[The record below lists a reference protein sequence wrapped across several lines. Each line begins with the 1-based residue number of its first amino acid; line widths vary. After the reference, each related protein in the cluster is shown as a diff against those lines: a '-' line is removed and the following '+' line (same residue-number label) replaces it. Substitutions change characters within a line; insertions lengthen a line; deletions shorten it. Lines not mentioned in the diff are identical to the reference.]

1 MALIPFIAACGGGG
15 GGAGEPILTT
25 PAKTI
30 ATQET
35 AENGQESGTG
45 DVTSQVGGTNPTP
58 DPSPVVEGNSG
69 NLTDPDPQPSVS
81 PQTGTDITSGPQ
93 TGQTTTTAPITEPTT
108 KPTTEPVIEP
118 TTGTGTEGGEIVV
131 IEPPT
136 VITPPTP
143 APTPTPVEPETETKT
158 SYEKLHNLTASTSN
172 LFALFE
178 KNVTDLIPSA
188 AHYDAQS
195 QVITH
200 LAESNLTDIL
210 VLSGLDYVGSV
221 SFVKDGHSYT
231 GFIGIP
237 TAEGDMPNGTFTY
250 QGAASA
256 VIKSAIGNGIED
268 LSNGV
273 TTITMTTADGPS
285 LTAQMIFAG
294 DASIDTIVF
303 NTTDINGSGF
313 QGGTLTTSKNGE
325 AVVILRDGDKIVSQG
340 QFFGP
345 DAVNVAGQILAT
357 AGGGDNSINAIFY
370 VVKD

>member
-1 MALIPFIAACGGGG
+1 MSGDLSHYSHLIEFTGVKFALNGEITRSTLRFLGSQDLLISAALGTSASTL
-15 GGAGEPILTT
+15 GAV
-25 PAKTI
+25 A
-30 ATQET
+30 
-35 AENGQESGTG
+35 GTLELAG
-45 DVTSQVGGTNPTP
+45 MD
-58 DPSPVVEGNSG
+58 
-69 NLTDPDPQPSVS
+69 
-81 PQTGTDITSGPQ
+81 
-93 TGQTTTTAPITEPTT
+93 GQTTTTAPTTE
-108 KPTTEPVIEP
+108 PTTEPVIEP

-237 TAEGDMPNGTFTY
+237 TAEADMPNGNFNY

-285 LTAQMIFAG
+285 LTAQTIFAG

-303 NTTDINGSGF
+303 NLTDINGSGF
-313 QGGTLTTSKNGE
+313 QGGTLTSSKNGE

-370 VVKD
+370 IVKD

>member
-1 MALIPFIAACGGGG
+1 
-15 GGAGEPILTT
+15 
-25 PAKTI
+25 
-30 ATQET
+30 
-35 AENGQESGTG
+35 
-45 DVTSQVGGTNPTP
+45 
-58 DPSPVVEGNSG
+58 
-69 NLTDPDPQPSVS
+69 
-81 PQTGTDITSGPQ
+81 
-93 TGQTTTTAPITEPTT
+93 
-108 KPTTEPVIEP
+108 
-118 TTGTGTEGGEIVV
+118 
-131 IEPPT
+131 

-143 APTPTPVEPETETKT
+143 APTAAPTPRPVEPETETKT

-188 AHYDAQS
+188 AHYDAQT

-370 VVKD
+370 AVKD